1 MKRIFSAKLPVILV
15 LIILFCSCNNQQ
27 EGKTSIGATDSVMA
41 KYKEN
46 AELQNLNKKIQQ
58 NPSSDSLYRERAKIY
73 MKVQDFELA
82 EGDAKRALNLDS
94 STSKN
99 YLMLVDVYYTANQT
113 RKAKE
118 TLERCLKSLPKD
130 KDAILKLAEL
140 YFYVKKYPESIEQ
153 INKALEI
160 DQYSKTAYFLKGMNY
175 CEIGDTA
182 KAISS
187 YQTAVEQDNEYYEAY
202 FQLGLLHFYKKNNL
216 CNEYFDNALR
226 LRPKS
231 TEALYGKGFYFQ
243 QTGRPKEA
251 KEFYERILTIDPKHV
266 DANFNLGALA
276 LGVEN
281 NPTVAK
287 KYFTDVINIDT
298 KNARALYSR
307 GVCNEKLLDKE
318 AAINDY
324 KMALK
329 ISENYEPAISALN
342 KITGNKTN

>member
-202 FQLGLLHFYKKNNL
+202 FQLGLLHFYKNRKAQKRFTEKDFTFNKQADQKRRKN
-216 CNEYFDNALR
+216 FM
-226 LRPKS
+226 
-231 TEALYGKGFYFQ
+231 
-243 QTGRPKEA
+243 
-251 KEFYERILTIDPKHV
+251 KEF
-266 DANFNLGALA
+266 
-276 LGVEN
+276 
-281 NPTVAK
+281 
-287 KYFTDVINIDT
+287 
-298 KNARALYSR
+298 
-307 GVCNEKLLDKE
+307 
-318 AAINDY
+318 
-324 KMALK
+324 
-329 ISENYEPAISALN
+329 
-342 KITGNKTN
+342 